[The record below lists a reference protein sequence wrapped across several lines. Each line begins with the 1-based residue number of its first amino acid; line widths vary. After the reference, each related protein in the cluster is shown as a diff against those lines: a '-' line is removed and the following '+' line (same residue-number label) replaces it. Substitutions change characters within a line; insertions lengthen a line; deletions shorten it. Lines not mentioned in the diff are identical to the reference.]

1 MLSKAPL
8 FLLIAVS
15 ALLLAAC
22 GGGKKEAAA
31 PTATGAGGAA
41 QATATTPSGAAAT
54 GDDIKKL
61 YENFAKVKSF
71 RATMKVEAGGQT
83 QEGSMEVVL
92 PDKMHVKM
100 TVAGQQVEMIMIGA
114 DTYTKFGDN
123 WMKMTLPGMEETA
136 IDVDDLSK
144 DFQEASTS
152 SAAQKGGTDTVN
164 GKRCQVYTI
173 TEPSGDKTELCMA
186 DGLPLRVVI
195 QSSDSK
201 VTMTFSDFNAN
212 IEIKAPI

>member
-1 MLSKAPL
+1 MLRKTPL
-8 FLLIAVS
+8 FVLIAIS

-31 PTATGAGGAA
+31 PTARADGGGAA
-41 QATATTPSGAAAT
+41 QATATAPSAAT

-92 PDKMHVKM
+92 PDKMHLKM
-100 TVAGQQVEMIMIGA
+100 TVAGQQVEMIMIGT
-114 DTYTKFGDN
+114 DTYTKVGGS
-123 WMKMTLPGMEETA
+123 WTKMTVPGMDA
-136 IDVDDLSK
+136 AALDIDDLSK

-164 GKRCQVYTI
+164 GKRCQIYTI
-173 TEPSGDKTELCMA
+173 TETDGGKTELCIA